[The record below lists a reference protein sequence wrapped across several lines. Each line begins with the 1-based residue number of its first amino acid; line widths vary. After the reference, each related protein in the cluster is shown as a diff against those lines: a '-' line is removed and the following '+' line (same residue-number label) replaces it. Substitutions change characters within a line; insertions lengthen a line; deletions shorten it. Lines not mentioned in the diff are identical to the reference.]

1 MEVVIKIDDSKFEEF
16 KNLLKAVDAKIV
28 NSYPDEIV
36 VSSVEEVRKRVFE
49 AEERVKRGEYID
61 EKEFDDF
68 IEKLVNEDNKR

>member
-1 MEVVIKIDDSKFEEF
+1 MEVLIKIDDSKFDEF
-16 KNLLKAVDAKIV
+16 KSLVKALDAKIV

-61 EKEFDDF
+61 EKEFDNF
-68 IEKLVNEDNKR
+68 IEKLINEDH